1 MKISQLILLMA
12 TVGITCAYAEEQ
24 LPPPPVLD
32 HSTYRG
38 GLYDPVQPASSV
50 PLQVNTPIL
59 TPPNLPAS
67 DGLGRLQN
75 DVTQL
80 KSRVDE
86 QGRALLTLKQ
96 RQDAINA
103 TLEQRLS
110 TLGSG
115 VNATGGALGTHP
127 VAPIVPQLDT
137 SGFIPPSSA
146 VAAPL
151 ANSEKMRYQNAY
163 TLFRNNQ
170 PDQAIT
176 EFKNIIA
183 SYPSGEYADNSQYWI
198 GEALL
203 KKGDKNGA
211 LLAFDQVVRS
221 YPRSA
226 KVPDALLKI
235 GMTQLTLKNK
245 AKAKEY
251 LDFVIKN
258 YPGTSAAG
266 IAATKKSQA
275 GI

>member
-1 MKISQLILLMA
+1 MKIAPLILFIASTSA
-12 TVGITCAYAEEQ
+12 TCVFAEEQ

-38 GLYDPVQPASSV
+38 GLYESVQPPSQ
-50 PLQVNTPIL
+50 PLQINTPIL
-59 TPPNLPAS
+59 TPPSLPAAT

-75 DVTQL
+75 DVSQL

-86 QGRALLTLKQ
+86 QGRALLNLKQ
-96 RQDAINA
+96 RQDAI
-103 TLEQRLS
+103 EQRSLNPN
-110 TLGSG
+110 TGIAPQLGG
-115 VNATGGALGTHP
+115 
-127 VAPIVPQLDT
+127 VAPTTAVPVI
-137 SGFIPPSSA
+137 SAPPIST
-146 VAAPL
+146 VAAG
-151 ANSEKMRYQNAY
+151 EKARYQNAY
-163 TLFRNNQ
+163 TLFRNGHL
-170 PDQAIT
+170 DQSIA
-176 EFKNIIA
+176 EFKGVIA
-183 SYPSGEYADNSQYWI
+183 SYPAGEFADNSQYWI

-203 KKGDKNGA
+203 KKGDKNNA

-251 LDFVIKN
+251 LDFVVKN

-266 IAATKKSQA
+266 LAAAKKSQA

>member
-1 MKISQLILLMA
+1 MKISRLCMLMVL
-12 TVGITCAYAEEQ
+12 TSSTCVYAEQ
-24 LPPPPVLD
+24 PLPPVLD
-32 HSTYRG
+32 NSTYRG
-38 GLYDPVQPASSV
+38 GLYDPVTQPSSL
-50 PLQVNTPIL
+50 PLQITTPSL
-59 TPPNLPAS
+59 STPNLSTPDS
-67 DGLGRLQN
+67 LSKLQN
-75 DVTQL
+75 EVIQL

-96 RQDAINA
+96 RQDAMNGNLDQQLLNLGTGINTTA
-103 TLEQRLS
+103 
-110 TLGSG
+110 
-115 VNATGGALGTHP
+115 GALNAHIINTGAPQNPTAVGVVTVP
-127 VAPIVPQLDT
+127 VT
-137 SGFIPPSSA
+137 TT
-146 VAAPL
+146 
-151 ANSEKMRYQNAY
+151 EKAHYQNAY
-163 TLFRNNQ
+163 TLFRNGQ
-170 PDQAIT
+170 FDPAIA
-176 EFKNIIA
+176 EFKGIIA
-183 SYPSGEYADNSQYWI
+183 SYPGGEFADNSQYWI

-211 LLAFDQVVRS
+211 LLAFDQVVRA

-251 LDFVIKN
+251 LDFVVKN

>member
-1 MKISQLILLMA
+1 
-12 TVGITCAYAEEQ
+12 
-24 LPPPPVLD
+24 
-32 HSTYRG
+32 
-38 GLYDPVQPASSV
+38 V
-50 PLQVNTPIL
+50 PLQITTPVL
-59 TPPNLPAS
+59 STPNLPTS
-67 DGLGRLQN
+67 DSLSKLQN

-96 RQDAINA
+96 RQDAMSGTVDQQLLNLGTGINA
-103 TLEQRLS
+103 T
-110 TLGSG
+110 
-115 VNATGGALGTHP
+115 AGALNTHIINTGAPPLNPTGFGAATAP
-127 VAPIVPQLDT
+127 VV
-137 SGFIPPSSA
+137 A
-146 VAAPL
+146 VTAT
-151 ANSEKMRYQNAY
+151 EKAHYQNAY
-163 TLFRNNQ
+163 TLFRNGQ
-170 PDQAIT
+170 LDPAIA
-176 EFKNIIA
+176 EFKGIIA
-183 SYPSGEYADNSQYWI
+183 SYPGGEFADNSQYWI

-235 GMTQLTLKNK
+235 GMTQLMLKNK

-251 LDFVIKN
+251 LDFVVKN